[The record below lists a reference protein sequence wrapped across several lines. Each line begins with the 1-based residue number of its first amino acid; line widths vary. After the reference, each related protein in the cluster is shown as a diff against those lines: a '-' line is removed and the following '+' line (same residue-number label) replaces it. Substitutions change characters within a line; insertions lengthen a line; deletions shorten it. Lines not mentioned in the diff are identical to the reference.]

1 MPTGVSNGLT
11 AAGQKSTSSQKP
23 KTKVEGNFEPRILAF
38 CCNWCSYAG
47 ADLAGTSRMQM
58 PPNMRI
64 IRVNCTGRIDPVF
77 VLDALNQGADG
88 VLISGCHP
96 GDCHYTSGNLKMKSR
111 FVLLQKMLEEAGIE
125 PERVHLQ
132 WASAAEGDVFTQGV
146 TFMVERI
153 KALGPNPVRKD

>member
-1 MPTGVSNGLT
+1 MT

-23 KTKVEGNFEPRILAF
+23 KTKVEGDFEPRILAF

-77 VLDALNQGADG
+77 VLEALNQGADG

-111 FVLLQKMLEEAGIE
+111 FTLLQKMLEEAGIE
-125 PERVHLQ
+125 PERIHLQ
-132 WASAAEGDVFTQGV
+132 WASAAEGDVFSQGV
-146 TFMVERI
+146 TSMVERI